1 MIKLTE
7 FTQVVDIYKKNFNL
21 RKKKFDNKKKKDL
34 KLKREKR
41 ESRIEFKKLLGIDKI
56 GKNISNK
63 SSNIFDNVIRFA
75 GFALLGVV
83 LKNLDKIFTF
93 AKTIIDKIKEYAIQF
108 KNYFDN
114 TLKPIFLQIYGV
126 GKTLGNAF
134 VGIAKFTIDMIPF
147 EELTDTLGIAM
158 RGILE
163 LGRRLTKPLLYSP
176 SGAVSTP
183 PGFSGV
189 KVPVESRVL
198 SKTPSKITSNVRF
211 KEVIPIRKFA
221 GVVSGSQPK
230 GPSVPISSIKTRQ
243 QLEDFFNETFEQQVK
258 NLPDDELKKLSKSVD
273 ADLSRA
279 ASAQLTKNTRARL
292 KDAKFYKKFNI
303 DRTSASAFIDAAED
317 MADYVRSDT
326 LDDLLGKQRVFPS
339 FEDFLKPK
347 DTPIEKFRSASSR
360 FLQKGKD
367 IFANIKKGKDVL
379 GNFTNSFKNKVGNA
393 GDALKKIGSLK
404 TPGIGILQK
413 IPPGVQ
419 NFIGKSLRVLGLGLL
434 AAEIAEDFRRG
445 DNNAVVVKLTAYG
458 LGWLVT
464 SAGLLAGSALGV
476 SGIGTLAGIGVLAGS
491 IGAGSGTEI
500 LIRKLLL
507 GNRETIPQKAP
518 STLSPK
524 KPKVQTPIP
533 NPNKRADEDNY
544 DSGGNKIE
552 IGDTVGYDISRGLNS
567 PTTYG
572 NQGMMTSREVI
583 IAIQPVEKEVP
594 VPV

>member
-1 MIKLTE
+1 M
-7 FTQVVDIYKKNFNL
+7 
-21 RKKKFDNKKKKDL
+21 
-34 KLKREKR
+34 
-41 ESRIEFKKLLGIDKI
+41 
-56 GKNISNK
+56 
-63 SSNIFDNVIRFA
+63 
-75 GFALLGVV
+75 
-83 LKNLDKIFTF
+83 
-93 AKTIIDKIKEYAIQF
+93 
-108 KNYFDN
+108 
-114 TLKPIFLQIYGV
+114 
-126 GKTLGNAF
+126 
-134 VGIAKFTIDMIPF
+134 
-147 EELTDTLGIAM
+147 
-158 RGILE
+158 
-163 LGRRLTKPLLYSP
+163 
-176 SGAVSTP
+176 
-183 PGFSGV
+183 
-189 KVPVESRVL
+189 
-198 SKTPSKITSNVRF
+198 
-211 KEVIPIRKFA
+211 
-221 GVVSGSQPK
+221 
-230 GPSVPISSIKTRQ
+230 
-243 QLEDFFNETFEQQVK
+243 EDFYQEKLEQQVK

-303 DRTSASAFIDAAED
+303 DRTSASAFIDAAQD

-326 LDDLLGKQRVFPS
+326 LDDLLGKQRVFPP